1 MTINSAHRLNVP
13 QIPVSWGELFD
24 KICILEIKKENAVN
38 QMAMTNI
45 TKEFD
50 ILINLISNE
59 ILTNSEVMKL
69 WLKLKEINQNIW
81 NIEDEIRI
89 KEEANDFGERFIE
102 LARNTYLF
110 NDTRAS
116 IKRRINEILKS
127 EIVEE
132 KVY

>member
-24 KICILEIKKENAVN
+24 KICILEIKKENAFN
-38 QMAMTNI
+38 QRAITNI